1 MPDMP
6 KYSIAVTII
15 GVIQLAGKVTSL
27 GYGYIGGVDRAPKYL
42 RELVDELAAL
52 SKVLIAIQDHTDK
65 EPTSEVIHSLNEER
79 GPLQGCARELE
90 ILQSEL
96 EPKNGEGLQSVMEDN
111 LEWPLEE
118 EPTKEYIKRV
128 KALKEIFELSLQPE
142 SERIAGDLVGL
153 VKKYTED
160 EDLEVH
166 KLPLDHPVV
175 VNWYKREE
183 ALRMEEK
190 RENVLNWLY
199 PEDPEARHNEI
210 SNRRQ
215 RETGSWLTERPEFRE
230 WLLHHDPASLF
241 LWGYGIPG
249 AGKTYLS
256 SVVVDYFPSGPLAE
270 TQGKSKEKIIEALA
284 MCAGEMILLVRFH
297 LEYICQQTT
306 AKQILQALTKL
317 KGIIDREGPLEPTFI
332 RAIENLR
339 RQPKNCS
346 DLAVKVLVWL
356 AKTRRT
362 LTVDEIQVAVSI
374 EARRERL
381 DELDLPDR
389 TTLFDVCGSLVSI
402 DEQSG
407 TIRLS
412 HESVNHFLA
421 NSPSTVP
428 ELLDETV
435 TVALMTYLGFES
447 LSIKITN
454 DELPARLK
462 EQPFLSY
469 VVTQIQYHLKL
480 CPEEITLQ
488 LVLRFLGM
496 PVNIYSYL
504 QAASFCNAKM
514 RGDILIP
521 EFPSEPLEY
530 PDFPTKPALHV
541 AVILG
546 HFLAI
551 KHLIKNGADLLERDS
566 WGQTVIHEAVL
577 AGNEN
582 VFCYLLEKGVD
593 VLRAD
598 DKDQTALQRA
608 CDIGNERMVNLLLEK
623 GAEVKTV
630 DVTGKNCL
638 HKAALG
644 GHEGIVK
651 ILLERGIDFTV
662 IDERGHNP
670 LMEAASGGHEGIV
683 KILLEKGADTSLLD
697 VNCRSIIHLASH
709 DGHHNVVR
717 VLLENGVYDLSLFDK
732 SGQTALHIAAA
743 RGHKS
748 TLEVLVEHGADI
760 HGKTSAGDSALHRAA
775 IYGQR
780 TIAMYLIGE
789 GHVDI
794 SVLDANNRTALEV
807 AEIARRD
814 QLAMVLKGNG
824 AEEEIKEAINRERL
838 VQVLRGNLNPENPDE
853 RRLRTILDSF
863 GSLDIMY
870 AYRMGVIK

>member
-1 MPDMP
+1 M
-6 KYSIAVTII
+6 
-15 GVIQLAGKVTSL
+15 
-27 GYGYIGGVDRAPKYL
+27 
-42 RELVDELAAL
+42 
-52 SKVLIAIQDHTDK
+52 
-65 EPTSEVIHSLNEER
+65 
-79 GPLQGCARELE
+79 
-90 ILQSEL
+90 
-96 EPKNGEGLQSVMEDN
+96 
-111 LEWPLEE
+111 
-118 EPTKEYIKRV
+118 
-128 KALKEIFELSLQPE
+128 
-142 SERIAGDLVGL
+142 
-153 VKKYTED
+153 
-160 EDLEVH
+160 
-166 KLPLDHPVV
+166 
-175 VNWYKREE
+175 
-183 ALRMEEK
+183 
-190 RENVLNWLY
+190 
-199 PEDPEARHNEI
+199 
-210 SNRRQ
+210 
-215 RETGSWLTERPEFRE
+215 
-230 WLLHHDPASLF
+230 
-241 LWGYGIPG
+241 
-249 AGKTYLS
+249 
-256 SVVVDYFPSGPLAE
+256 
-270 TQGKSKEKIIEALA
+270 
-284 MCAGEMILLVRFH
+284 
-297 LEYICQQTT
+297 
-306 AKQILQALTKL
+306 
-317 KGIIDREGPLEPTFI
+317 EPTFI

-454 DELPARLK
+454 DGLPARLK

-480 CPEEITLQ
+480 CPEEVTLP
-488 LVLRFLGM
+488 LVLRFLSM

-551 KHLIKNGADLLERDS
+551 EHLIENGADLSEHDS

-577 AGNEN
+577 AGNMN
-582 VFCYLLEKGVD
+582 VFCYLLEKKGVD

-598 DKDQTALQRA
+598 DKGQTPLQRA
-608 CDIGNERMVNLLLEK
+608 CEMGNRRMVNLLLEK

-630 DVTGKNCL
+630 DVTSKNCL

-651 ILLERGIDFTV
+651 ILIEHDIDFTV

-697 VNCRSIIHLASH
+697 VNGRSIIHLAAH
-709 DGHHNVVR
+709 DGHHNVVQ
-717 VLLENGVYDLSLFDK
+717 VLLEYGVYDLSLFDK

-748 TLEVLVEHGADI
+748 TLEVLVENGADI

-838 VQVLRGNLNPENPDE
+838 VQVLKGNLNPENPGNPKNPGNPISITGNPENVDVE
-853 RRLRTILDSF
+853 MKE
-863 GSLDIMY
+863 G
-870 AYRMGVIK
+870 